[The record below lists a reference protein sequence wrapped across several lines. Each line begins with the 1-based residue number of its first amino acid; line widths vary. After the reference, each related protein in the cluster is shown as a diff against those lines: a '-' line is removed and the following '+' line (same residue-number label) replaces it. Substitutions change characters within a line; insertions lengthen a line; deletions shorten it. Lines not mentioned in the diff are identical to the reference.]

1 MFDRSIQRLTQ
12 KPLSI
17 LGKFLLKIFK
27 PNQITI
33 IGFFFGIVM
42 CFLIFIHS
50 YLLAILFLFINRL
63 CDGLDGVMARQT
75 SPSPLG
81 AYLDIILDFII
92 YAAFVLV
99 FSLQNEINL
108 LTGVFLLFSYI
119 CTGTTFLTQ
128 AIIQPQLDYSQQ
140 DHDDVKDEIPKS
152 FIYASGL
159 IEGSE
164 TIFFM
169 FICLILPKAFPIL
182 GFLFGMLCLITAI
195 ARVIIF
201 YKKYKVKL

>member
-1 MFDRSIQRLTQ
+1 MFDRSIQRLIQ
-12 KPLSI
+12 KPLSF
-17 LGKFLLKIFK
+17 LGKFLLKILQ
-27 PNQITI
+27 PNQITF
-33 IGFFFGIVM
+33 IGFFFGILM

-50 YLLAILFLFINRL
+50 YFLAILFLFLNRL

-99 FSLQNEINL
+99 FSLENEINL
-108 LTGVFLLFSYI
+108 ITGVFLLFTYI

-140 DHDDVKDEIPKS
+140 QDNVEDEIPKS

-159 IEGSE
+159 IEGTE

-169 FICLILPKAFPIL
+169 FFCLIMPKAFPIL
-182 GFLFGMLCLITAI
+182 GFLFSILCLITAI

-201 YKKYKVKL
+201 YKKYKIK

>member
-1 MFDRSIQRLTQ
+1 MFDRSIQRLIQ
-12 KPLSI
+12 KPLSF
-17 LGKFLLKIFK
+17 LGKFLLKILQ
-27 PNQITI
+27 PNQITF

-42 CFLIFIHS
+42 CFLIFINS
-50 YLLAILFLFINRL
+50 YFLAILFLFLNRL

-99 FSLQNEINL
+99 FSLENEINL
-108 LTGVFLLFSYI
+108 LTGVFLLFTYI

-140 DHDDVKDEIPKS
+140 QDNVEGEIPKS

-159 IEGSE
+159 IEGTE

-169 FICLILPKAFPIL
+169 FLCLIIPKAFPIL
-182 GFLFGMLCLITAI
+182 GFFTLVLIT
-195 ARVIIF
+195 IF
-201 YKKYKVKL
+201 LRKLFYRN

>member
-1 MFDRSIQRLTQ
+1 
-12 KPLSI
+12 
-17 LGKFLLKIFK
+17 
-27 PNQITI
+27 
-33 IGFFFGIVM
+33 M

-50 YLLAILFLFINRL
+50 YFLAILFLFLNRL

-108 LTGVFLLFSYI
+108 LAGVFLLFSYI

-128 AIIQPQLDYSQQ
+128 AIIQPQLDYSQRDQ
-140 DHDDVKDEIPKS
+140 DDVKDEIPKS

-169 FICLILPKAFPIL
+169 FICLILPKTFPIL

-201 YKKYKVKL
+201 YKKYKIK

>member
-1 MFDRSIQRLTQ
+1 MFDRSIQRLIQ
-12 KPLSI
+12 KPLSF
-17 LGKFLLKIFK
+17 LGKFLLKILQ
-27 PNQITI
+27 PNQITF

-42 CFLIFIHS
+42 CFLIFINS
-50 YLLAILFLFINRL
+50 YFLAILFLFLNRL

-99 FSLQNEINL
+99 FSLENEINL

-140 DHDDVKDEIPKS
+140 QDNDEDEIPKS

-159 IEGSE
+159 IEGTE

-169 FICLILPKAFPIL
+169 FLCLIMPKAFPIL
-182 GFLFGMLCLITAI
+182 GFLFSVLCLITAI

-201 YKKYKVKL
+201 YKKYKIK

>member
-50 YLLAILFLFINRL
+50 YFLAISFLFLNRL

-201 YKKYKVKL
+201 YKKYKVK

>member
-1 MFDRSIQRLTQ
+1 MFDRSIQRLIQ
-12 KPLSI
+12 KPLSF
-17 LGKFLLKIFK
+17 LGKFLLKILQ
-27 PNQITI
+27 PNQITF

-50 YLLAILFLFINRL
+50 YFLAILFLFLNRL
-63 CDGLDGVMARQT
+63 CDGLDGIMARQT

-99 FSLQNEINL
+99 FSLENEINL
-108 LTGVFLLFSYI
+108 LTGVFLLFTYI

-140 DHDDVKDEIPKS
+140 QDNVEDVIPKS

-159 IEGSE
+159 IEGTE

-169 FICLILPKAFPIL
+169 FLCLIMPKAFPIL
-182 GFLFGMLCLITAI
+182 GFLFSVLCLITAI

-201 YKKYKVKL
+201 YKKYKIK

>member
-1 MFDRSIQRLTQ
+1 MFDRSIQRLIQ
-12 KPLSI
+12 KPLSF
-17 LGKFLLKIFK
+17 LGKFLLKIFQ
-27 PNQITI
+27 PNHITF
-33 IGFFFGIVM
+33 IGFFFGIMM

-50 YLLAILFLFINRL
+50 YFLAILFLFLNRL

-99 FSLQNEINL
+99 FSLENEINL

-140 DHDDVKDEIPKS
+140 QDNDEDEIPKS

-159 IEGSE
+159 IEGTE

-169 FICLILPKAFPIL
+169 FLCLIMPKAFPIL
-182 GFLFGMLCLITAI
+182 GFLFSVMCLITAI

-201 YKKYKVKL
+201 YKKYKIK

>member
-1 MFDRSIQRLTQ
+1 MFDRSIQRLIQ
-12 KPLSI
+12 KPLSF
-17 LGKFLLKIFK
+17 LGKFLLKILQ
-27 PNQITI
+27 PNQITF

-42 CFLIFIHS
+42 CLLIFIHS
-50 YLLAILFLFINRL
+50 YFLAILFLFLNRL

-99 FSLQNEINL
+99 FSLENEINL
-108 LTGVFLLFSYI
+108 LTGVFLLFTYI

-140 DHDDVKDEIPKS
+140 QDNVEGEIPKS

-159 IEGSE
+159 IEGTE

-169 FICLILPKAFPIL
+169 FLCLIMPKAFPIL
-182 GFLFGMLCLITAI
+182 GFLFSVLCLITAI

-201 YKKYKVKL
+201 YKKYKIK

>member
-1 MFDRSIQRLTQ
+1 MFDRSIQRLIQ
-12 KPLSI
+12 KPLSF
-17 LGKFLLKIFK
+17 LGKFLLKILQ
-27 PNQITI
+27 PNQITF

-50 YLLAILFLFINRL
+50 YFLAILFLFLNRL

-99 FSLQNEINL
+99 FSLENEINL
-108 LTGVFLLFSYI
+108 LTGVFLLFTYI

-140 DHDDVKDEIPKS
+140 QDNVEDEIPKS

-159 IEGSE
+159 IEGTE

-169 FICLILPKAFPIL
+169 FLCLIMPKAFPIL
-182 GFLFGMLCLITAI
+182 GFLFSILCLITAI

-201 YKKYKVKL
+201 YKKYKIK

>member
-1 MFDRSIQRLTQ
+1 MFDRSIQRLIQ
-12 KPLSI
+12 KPLSF
-17 LGKFLLKIFK
+17 LGKFLLKTLQ
-27 PNQITI
+27 PNQITF
-33 IGFFFGIVM
+33 IGFFFGILM

-50 YLLAILFLFINRL
+50 YFLAILFLFLNRL

-99 FSLQNEINL
+99 FSLENEINL
-108 LTGVFLLFSYI
+108 ITGVFLLFTYI

-140 DHDDVKDEIPKS
+140 QDSIEDEIPKS

-159 IEGSE
+159 IEGTE

-169 FICLILPKAFPIL
+169 FLCLIMPKAFPIL
-182 GFLFGMLCLITAI
+182 GFLFSVLCLITAI

-201 YKKYKVKL
+201 YKKYKIK

>member
-1 MFDRSIQRLTQ
+1 MFDRSIQRLIQ
-12 KPLSI
+12 KPLSF
-17 LGKFLLKIFK
+17 LGKILLKTLQ
-27 PNQITI
+27 PNQITF
-33 IGFFFGIVM
+33 IGFFFGILM

-50 YLLAILFLFINRL
+50 YFLAILFLFLNRL

-99 FSLQNEINL
+99 FSLENQINL
-108 LTGVFLLFSYI
+108 LTGVFLLFTYI

-140 DHDDVKDEIPKS
+140 QDNTEDGIPKS

-159 IEGSE
+159 IEGTE

-169 FICLILPKAFPIL
+169 FLCLIMPKAFPIL
-182 GFLFGMLCLITAI
+182 GFLFSVLCLITAI

-201 YKKYKVKL
+201 YKKYKIK

>member
-1 MFDRSIQRLTQ
+1 MFDRSIQRLIQ
-12 KPLSI
+12 KPLSF
-17 LGKFLLKIFK
+17 LGKFLLKILQ
-27 PNQITI
+27 PNQITF
-33 IGFFFGIVM
+33 IGFFFGILM

-50 YLLAILFLFINRL
+50 YFLAILFLFLNRL

-99 FSLQNEINL
+99 FSLENEINL
-108 LTGVFLLFSYI
+108 ITGVFLLFTYI

-140 DHDDVKDEIPKS
+140 QDNVEDEIPKS

-159 IEGSE
+159 IEGTE

-169 FICLILPKAFPIL
+169 FLCLIMPKAFPIL
-182 GFLFGMLCLITAI
+182 GFLFSVMCLITAI

-201 YKKYKVKL
+201 YKKYKIK

>member
-50 YLLAILFLFINRL
+50 YFLAILFLFLNRL

-182 GFLFGMLCLITAI
+182 GFLFGILCLITAI

-201 YKKYKVKL
+201 YKKYKVK

>member
-12 KPLSI
+12 KPLSFV
-17 LGKFLLKIFK
+17 GKLLLKIFK

-50 YLLAILFLFINRL
+50 YFLAILFLFLNRL

-140 DHDDVKDEIPKS
+140 DRDDIKDEIPKS

-169 FICLILPKAFPIL
+169 FLCLILPKAFPIL
-182 GFLFGMLCLITAI
+182 GFLFGILCLITAI

-201 YKKYKVKL
+201 YKKYKVK

>member
-1 MFDRSIQRLTQ
+1 MFDRSIQRLIQ
-12 KPLSI
+12 KPLSF
-17 LGKFLLKIFK
+17 LGKFLLKILQ
-27 PNQITI
+27 PNQITF

-42 CFLIFIHS
+42 CLLIFIHS
-50 YLLAILFLFINRL
+50 YFLAILFLFLNRL

-99 FSLQNEINL
+99 FSLENEINL
-108 LTGVFLLFSYI
+108 LTGVFLLFTYI

-140 DHDDVKDEIPKS
+140 QDNVEGEIPKS

-159 IEGSE
+159 IEGTE

-169 FICLILPKAFPIL
+169 FLCLIIPKAFPIL
-182 GFLFGMLCLITAI
+182 GFLFSVLCLITAI

-201 YKKYKVKL
+201 YKKYKIK

>member
-50 YLLAILFLFINRL
+50 YFLAILFLFLNRL

-169 FICLILPKAFPIL
+169 FLCLILPKAFPIL

-201 YKKYKVKL
+201 YKKYKVK

>member
-1 MFDRSIQRLTQ
+1 MFDRSIQRLIQ
-12 KPLSI
+12 KPLSF
-17 LGKFLLKIFK
+17 LGKFLLKILQ
-27 PNQITI
+27 PNQITF

-42 CFLIFIHS
+42 CFLIFINS
-50 YLLAILFLFINRL
+50 YFLAILFLLLNRL

-99 FSLQNEINL
+99 FSLENEINL
-108 LTGVFLLFSYI
+108 LTGVFLLFTYI

-128 AIIQPQLDYSQQ
+128 AIIQPQLDYSKQQ
-140 DHDDVKDEIPKS
+140 DNTEDGIPKS

-159 IEGSE
+159 IEGTE

-169 FICLILPKAFPIL
+169 FLCLIMPKAFPIL
-182 GFLFGMLCLITAI
+182 GFLFSVLCLITAI

-201 YKKYKVKL
+201 YKKYKIK

>member
-182 GFLFGMLCLITAI
+182 GFLFGMLCLMTAI

-201 YKKYKVKL
+201 YKKYKVK

>member
-1 MFDRSIQRLTQ
+1 MFDKSIQRLTQ
-12 KPLSI
+12 KPLSFV
-17 LGKFLLKIFK
+17 GKLLLKIFK

-169 FICLILPKAFPIL
+169 FICLILPKVFPIL
-182 GFLFGMLCLITAI
+182 GFLFGMLCLMTAI

-201 YKKYKVKL
+201 YKKYRVK

>member
-50 YLLAILFLFINRL
+50 YFLAISFLFLNRL

-182 GFLFGMLCLITAI
+182 GFLFGILCLITAI

-201 YKKYKVKL
+201 YKKYRS

>member
-50 YLLAILFLFINRL
+50 YFLAILFLFLNRL

-182 GFLFGMLCLITAI
+182 GFLFGILCLITAM

-201 YKKYKVKL
+201 YKKYRVK

>member
-1 MFDRSIQRLTQ
+1 MFDRSIQRLIQ
-12 KPLSI
+12 KPLSF
-17 LGKFLLKIFK
+17 LGKFLLKILQ
-27 PNQITI
+27 PNQITF

-50 YLLAILFLFINRL
+50 YFLAILFLFLNRL

-99 FSLQNEINL
+99 FSLENEINL
-108 LTGVFLLFSYI
+108 LTGVFLLFTYI

-140 DHDDVKDEIPKS
+140 QDNVEGEIPKS

-159 IEGSE
+159 IEGTE

-169 FICLILPKAFPIL
+169 FLCLIMPKAFPIL
-182 GFLFGMLCLITAI
+182 GFLFSVLCLITAI

-201 YKKYKVKL
+201 YKKYKIK

>member
-1 MFDRSIQRLTQ
+1 MFDRSIQRLIQ
-12 KPLSI
+12 KPLSF
-17 LGKFLLKIFK
+17 LGKFLLKILQ
-27 PNQITI
+27 PNQITF

-50 YLLAILFLFINRL
+50 YFLAILFLFLNRL

-99 FSLQNEINL
+99 FSLENEINL
-108 LTGVFLLFSYI
+108 LTGVFLLFTYI

-140 DHDDVKDEIPKS
+140 QDNVEGEIPKS

-159 IEGSE
+159 IEGTE

-169 FICLILPKAFPIL
+169 FLCLIMPKAFPIL
-182 GFLFGMLCLITAI
+182 GFLFSILCLITAI

-201 YKKYKVKL
+201 YKKYKIK

>member
-12 KPLSI
+12 KPLSFV
-17 LGKFLLKIFK
+17 GKFLLKIFK

-33 IGFFFGIVM
+33 IGFLFGIVM

-50 YLLAILFLFINRL
+50 YFLAILFLFLNRL

-182 GFLFGMLCLITAI
+182 GFLFGILCLITAI

-201 YKKYKVKL
+201 YKKYKVK

>member
-1 MFDRSIQRLTQ
+1 
-12 KPLSI
+12 
-17 LGKFLLKIFK
+17 
-27 PNQITI
+27 
-33 IGFFFGIVM
+33 M

-140 DHDDVKDEIPKS
+140 DQDDVKDEIPKS

-201 YKKYKVKL
+201 YKKYKVK

>member
-1 MFDRSIQRLTQ
+1 MFDRSIQRLIQ
-12 KPLSI
+12 KPLSF
-17 LGKFLLKIFK
+17 LGKFLLKIFQ
-27 PNQITI
+27 PNQITF

-50 YLLAILFLFINRL
+50 YFLAILFLFLNRL

-99 FSLQNEINL
+99 FSLENQINL
-108 LTGVFLLFSYI
+108 LTGVFLLFTYI

-140 DHDDVKDEIPKS
+140 QDNTEDGIPKS

-159 IEGSE
+159 IEGTE

-169 FICLILPKAFPIL
+169 FLCLIMPKAFPIL
-182 GFLFGMLCLITAI
+182 GFLFSVLCLITAI

-201 YKKYKVKL
+201 YKKYKIK

>member
-1 MFDRSIQRLTQ
+1 MFDRSIQRLIQ
-12 KPLSI
+12 KPLSF
-17 LGKFLLKIFK
+17 LGKILLKTLQ
-27 PNQITI
+27 PNQITF
-33 IGFFFGIVM
+33 IGFFFGILM

-50 YLLAILFLFINRL
+50 YFLAILFLFLNRL

-99 FSLQNEINL
+99 FSLENEINL
-108 LTGVFLLFSYI
+108 LTGVFLLFTYI

-140 DHDDVKDEIPKS
+140 QDNVEDEIPKS

-159 IEGSE
+159 IEGTE

-169 FICLILPKAFPIL
+169 FLCLIMPKAFPIL
-182 GFLFGMLCLITAI
+182 GFLFSVLCLITAI

-201 YKKYKVKL
+201 YKKYKIK

>member
-140 DHDDVKDEIPKS
+140 DHDHIKDEIPKS

-201 YKKYKVKL
+201 YKKYKVK

>member
-1 MFDRSIQRLTQ
+1 MFDRSIQRLIQ
-12 KPLSI
+12 KPLSF
-17 LGKFLLKIFK
+17 LGKFLLKILQ
-27 PNQITI
+27 PNQITF

-42 CFLIFIHS
+42 CFLIFINS
-50 YLLAILFLFINRL
+50 YFLAILFLFLNRL

-99 FSLQNEINL
+99 FSLENEINL
-108 LTGVFLLFSYI
+108 LTGVFLLFTYI

-140 DHDDVKDEIPKS
+140 QDNVEDEIPKS

-159 IEGSE
+159 IEGTE

-169 FICLILPKAFPIL
+169 FLCLIMPKAFPIL
-182 GFLFGMLCLITAI
+182 GFLFSVLCLITAI

-201 YKKYKVKL
+201 YKKYKIK

>member
-182 GFLFGMLCLITAI
+182 GFLFGILCLITAI

-201 YKKYKVKL
+201 YKKYKVK

>member
-33 IGFFFGIVM
+33 IGFFFGIMM

-182 GFLFGMLCLITAI
+182 GFLFGMLCLMTAI

-201 YKKYKVKL
+201 YKKYKVK

>member
-12 KPLSI
+12 KPLSF

-27 PNQITI
+27 PNQITL

-50 YLLAILFLFINRL
+50 YFLAILFLFLNRF

-99 FSLQNEINL
+99 FSLHNEINL

-128 AIIQPQLDYSQQ
+128 AIIQPQLDYSQRDQ
-140 DHDDVKDEIPKS
+140 DDIKDEIPKS

-159 IEGSE
+159 IEGCE

-169 FICLILPKAFPIL
+169 FACLILPKAFPIL
-182 GFLFGMLCLITAI
+182 GFLFGILCLITAM

-201 YKKYKVKL
+201 YKRYRVK

>member
-12 KPLSI
+12 KPLSF

-201 YKKYKVKL
+201 YKKYKVK

>member
-12 KPLSI
+12 KPLSFV
-17 LGKFLLKIFK
+17 GKFLLKIFK

-50 YLLAILFLFINRL
+50 YFLAILFLFLNRL

-182 GFLFGMLCLITAI
+182 GFLFGMLCLMTAI

-201 YKKYKVKL
+201 YKKYKVK

>member
-12 KPLSI
+12 KPLSFV
-17 LGKFLLKIFK
+17 GKFLLKIFK
-27 PNQITI
+27 PNHITF

-50 YLLAILFLFINRL
+50 YFLAILFLFLNRL

-182 GFLFGMLCLITAI
+182 GFLFGILCLITAI
-195 ARVIIF
+195 ARVILF
-201 YKKYKVKL
+201 YKKYKVK

>member
-1 MFDRSIQRLTQ
+1 MFDRSIQRLIQ
-12 KPLSI
+12 KPLSF
-17 LGKFLLKIFK
+17 LGKFLLKILQ
-27 PNQITI
+27 PNQITF

-50 YLLAILFLFINRL
+50 YFLAILFLFLNRL

-99 FSLQNEINL
+99 FSLENEINL
-108 LTGVFLLFSYI
+108 LTGVFLLFTYI

-140 DHDDVKDEIPKS
+140 QDNTEDGIPKS

-159 IEGSE
+159 IEGTE

-169 FICLILPKAFPIL
+169 FLCLIMPKAFPIL
-182 GFLFGMLCLITAI
+182 GFLFSVLCLITAI

-201 YKKYKVKL
+201 YKKYKIK

>member
-12 KPLSI
+12 KPLSFV
-17 LGKFLLKIFK
+17 GKFLLKIFK

-50 YLLAILFLFINRL
+50 YFLAILFLFLNRL

-169 FICLILPKAFPIL
+169 FICLILPKVFPIL
-182 GFLFGMLCLITAI
+182 GFLFGMLCLMTAI

-201 YKKYKVKL
+201 YKKYKVK

>member
-12 KPLSI
+12 KPLSFV
-17 LGKFLLKIFK
+17 GKFLLKIFK

-50 YLLAILFLFINRL
+50 YFLAILFLFLNRL

-182 GFLFGMLCLITAI
+182 GFLFGILCLITAI

-201 YKKYKVKL
+201 YKKYKIK

>member
-1 MFDRSIQRLTQ
+1 MFDRSIQRLIQ
-12 KPLSI
+12 KPLSF
-17 LGKFLLKIFK
+17 LGKFLLKILQ
-27 PNQITI
+27 PNQITF
-33 IGFFFGIVM
+33 IGFFFGILM
-42 CFLIFIHS
+42 CFLIFIDS
-50 YLLAILFLFINRL
+50 YFLAILFLFLNRL
-63 CDGLDGVMARQT
+63 CDGLDGIMARQT

-99 FSLQNEINL
+99 FSLENEINL
-108 LTGVFLLFSYI
+108 LTGVFLLFTYI

-140 DHDDVKDEIPKS
+140 QDNVEDVIPKS

-159 IEGSE
+159 IEGTE

-169 FICLILPKAFPIL
+169 FLCLIMPKAFPIL
-182 GFLFGMLCLITAI
+182 GFLFSVLCLITAI

-201 YKKYKVKL
+201 YKKYKIK